1 MNQQCELT
9 YVQVSDV
16 VRSVLNH
23 YREFSSSHSDKESA
37 DYSDWLF
44 AACYCIL
51 KSMALNW
58 SEVRLWLRFEWWSQ
72 FISKFGLEV
81 ENE

>member
-1 MNQQCELT
+1 MRVYLCSGFRCCSCCFESL
-9 YVQVSDV
+9 S
-16 VRSVLNH
+16 RVL
-23 YREFSSSHSDKESA
+23 SSHSDKESA

-58 SEVRLWLRFEWWSQ
+58 NQVRLWLRFEWWNQ
-72 FISKFGLEV
+72 FISKFVLEV